1 MNYAATLAVLVV
13 LAFCFPITVRLGA
26 ALGIP
31 EALGAA
37 VLGAVL
43 VFGITAYLVRWQVA
57 RHSLRLSRLEQAR
70 AQVAADPDD
79 PRSYFLEGEH
89 LGQMLL
95 ALGRRREAAE
105 VIDRYSRLGGARE
118 SEIVALRGALSQ
130 AERRQRRAQR
140 EQA

>member
-1 MNYAATLAVLVV
+1 VNYAATLAVLVI
-13 LAFCFPITVRLGA
+13 LAFCFPITVRLGV

-31 EALGAA
+31 EALGAS
-37 VLGAVL
+37 VLGAAL
-43 VFGITAYLVRWQVA
+43 VFGITAYLVRWQVG
-57 RHSLRLSRLEQAR
+57 RHSLRLSRLTEAR

-79 PRSYFLEGEH
+79 PRAYFVQGEH
-89 LGQMLL
+89 LGRMLL

-118 SEIVALRGALSQ
+118 SEIVALREALSQ